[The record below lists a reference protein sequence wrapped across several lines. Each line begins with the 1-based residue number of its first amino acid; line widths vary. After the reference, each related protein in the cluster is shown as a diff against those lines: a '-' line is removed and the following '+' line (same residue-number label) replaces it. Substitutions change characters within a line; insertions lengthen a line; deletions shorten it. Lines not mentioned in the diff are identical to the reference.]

1 MKQPSQP
8 LGQRFGASVE
18 DIGASGLEAIG
29 PCEEVRHR
37 IWVRLGTLVAV
48 QGANLIHLFL
58 RQLEVKEISI
68 RSHASRGGALG
79 DDLDLSL
86 QEPTQDHLCT
96 ALALG
101 FCDAFDL
108 RRIHGRGGR
117 RKLRSVRL
125 AATQGRV
132 GGDGNIAAEAVVH
145 KGVAHVEGVHFDLV
159 HGRLHT
165 CLEPKVMQEHQREVA
180 HTDGANFFLIDQLLH
195 GSPRVNEWCGAELGA
210 WAGRRW
216 KKTFDY

>member
-1 MKQPSQP
+1 MVKD
-8 LGQRFGASVE
+8 FGASVE
-18 DIGASGLEAIG
+18 DIGASGLKAIG

-58 RQLEVKEISI
+58 GQLEVKEISI

-125 AATQGRV
+125 AATQGCV

-145 KGVAHVEGVHFDLV
+145 EGVAHVEGVHFDLV

-216 KKTFDY
+216 NF

>member
-1 MKQPSQP
+1 MVKD
-8 LGQRFGASVE
+8 FGASVE

-58 RQLEVKEISI
+58 GQLEVKEIRI

-132 GGDGNIAAEAVVH
+132 GGDGNI
-145 KGVAHVEGVHFDLV
+145 
-159 HGRLHT
+159 
-165 CLEPKVMQEHQREVA
+165 
-180 HTDGANFFLIDQLLH
+180 
-195 GSPRVNEWCGAELGA
+195 CG
-210 WAGRRW
+210 
-216 KKTFDY
+216 